1 MKRILRLTVTL
12 FAALALTVAGGASA
26 AHAAKK
32 PTLILTELPAQVRL
46 IPGEV
51 FDLKLSTNRTT
62 GYSWSTKVTGQKSAV
77 KVSKGKYEAP
87 VTIPEL
93 VGAPGTTTW
102 RITAVKQGRATI
114 DIVATPPGGGTA
126 EIQKLTVIVMKS

>member
-1 MKRILRLTVTL
+1 MTRIFRLTITF
-12 FAALALTVAGGASA
+12 FAVVALTIAGGASVA
-26 AHAAKK
+26 QAAKK
-32 PTLILTELPAQVRL
+32 PTLVLSELPAQVRL

-51 FDLKLSTNRTT
+51 FDLALSTNRTT

-93 VGAPGTTTW
+93 VGAPGKTTW
-102 RITAVKQGRATI
+102 RISAQKPGRAVI
-114 DIVATPPGGGTA
+114 DIIATPPGGGNA
-126 EIQKLTVIVMKS
+126 EVQKLTVIVMKP